1 VKPSNAG
8 DIGGTLADGHPRSR
22 QSRRH
27 GGLRPSSDP
36 GVIRLIRNQ
45 EDRAA
50 PGQESVGGPAET
62 RYDPLGGGG
71 NVTLD
76 YDERRHR
83 FVQDYIE
90 DDAGSQDGD
99 THPLAPGIT
108 DVNRLIGI
116 SLDGEAFEFAVNR
129 LNDSELAGAC
139 FSPSGRMLFVNI
151 FGNGSPGSGMT
162 LAIAGPW
169 SAGPL

>member
-1 VKPSNAG
+1 MPATS
-8 DIGGTLADGHPRSR
+8 
-22 QSRRH
+22 
-27 GGLRPSSDP
+27 
-36 GVIRLIRNQ
+36 
-45 EDRAA
+45 AA
-50 PGQESVGGPAET
+50 PSPTATPVPVNHDGMAAFAHPATRASSALSATKRIGRRPDRNPSAVPPKRGTTPSAVAATSRSTTTSVGTGSSKT
-62 RYDPLGGGG
+62 
-71 NVTLD
+71 N
-76 YDERRHR
+76 
-83 FVQDYIE
+83 IE

-139 FSPSGRMLFVNI
+139 FSPSGRTLFVNI

-162 LAIAGPW
+162 LAITGPW